1 MGDVAKSIENPVVF
15 SYSDLPGFSVS
26 TVSGHAGNFI
36 LGTLRGIP
44 VCCMQGRVQLYEG
57 GSIRKVLVPIY
68 TMKLLGATY
77 FLATTAVG
85 SLRENVGPGAIVSIT
100 DHINMQGCNPL
111 IGPNDPE
118 MGPRF
123 PSLMDAYSS
132 KLRQVMHDSAK
143 ANDITLH
150 DGVYLATTGPSFET
164 PAEIQAFKVLG
175 ADVVGM
181 SLVPEIIAARHCGL
195 ECAALSIVV
204 NLASGLTSNHIT
216 HEETIHYSGQASA
229 NVAKLAL
236 EYVSRVSKLTGE

>member
-1 MGDVAKSIENPVVF
+1 MKGQYPKGFGADLHDEVAGCN
-15 SYSDLPGFSVS
+15 
-26 TVSGHAGNFI
+26 
-36 LGTLRGIP
+36 LR
-44 VCCMQGRVQLYEG
+44 
-57 GSIRKVLVPIY
+57 
-68 TMKLLGATY
+68 

-150 DGVYLATTGPSFET
+150 DGVYLATTGPSL
-164 PAEIQAFKVLG
+164 K
-175 ADVVGM
+175 
-181 SLVPEIIAARHCGL
+181 
-195 ECAALSIVV
+195 
-204 NLASGLTSNHIT
+204 
-216 HEETIHYSGQASA
+216 
-229 NVAKLAL
+229 
-236 EYVSRVSKLTGE
+236 